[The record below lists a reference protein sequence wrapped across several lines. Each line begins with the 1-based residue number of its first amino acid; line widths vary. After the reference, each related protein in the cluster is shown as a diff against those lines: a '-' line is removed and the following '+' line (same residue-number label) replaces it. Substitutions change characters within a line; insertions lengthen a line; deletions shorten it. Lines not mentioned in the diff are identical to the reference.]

1 MVSNGFQVVMSDL
14 EKMSGTF
21 HTESATFKVIM
32 PANGPARPDGGSAEF
47 NDALSLMLE
56 AVSGLHLQLSAVIG
70 QHGEKLQAAHSNY
83 AHAEV
88 TLTQLAHDLGSAVKN
103 G

>member
-1 MVSNGFQVVMSDL
+1 MSNGFQVVMSDL

-21 HTESATFKVIM
+21 HTESATFHAIM

-70 QHGEKLQAAHSNY
+70 QHGDRLAAAHSNY

-88 TLTQLAHDLGSAVKN
+88 TLTQLAHDRGSAVKN

>member
-21 HTESATFKVIM
+21 HTESATFHAIM

-56 AVSGLHLQLSAVIG
+56 AISGLHLQLSAVIG
-70 QHGEKLQAAHSNY
+70 QHGDRLAAAHSNY

-88 TLTQLAHDLGSAVKN
+88 TLTQLARDISNAAQN

>member
-1 MVSNGFQVVMSDL
+1 MSDGFQVVMSDL

-21 HTESATFKVIM
+21 HAESATFKAIM

-47 NDALSLMLE
+47 NAALSLMLE
-56 AVSGLHLQLSAVIG
+56 AVAGLHLQLSAVIG

-83 AHAEV
+83 VHAEV
-88 TLTQLAHDLGSAVKN
+88 TLTQLAHDIGNAAQN